1 MDTYSASPGRKPF
14 GNRSIA
20 AAGHF
25 WESLVSGLPL
35 RADGQLLAPHGAAAG
50 NYGLAIGGFHTGP
63 KTVRL
68 GAAPVVRLKSSFR
81 HVWKYRLYNSLVI
94 GPGDRTRM
102 LG

>member
-1 MDTYSASPGRKPF
+1 MDTYSAFPGRKPF

-50 NYGLAIGGFHTGP
+50 NYGLAIGGLHTRP

-68 GAAPVVRLKSSFR
+68 GAAPIVRLKSSFR
-81 HVWKYRLYNSLVI
+81 HVWKISIIQQL
-94 GPGDRTRM
+94 GDRTW
-102 LG
+102 